1 MSIYSLN
8 TVTPGH
14 IKHSSIVALW
24 RWQHRQ
30 GRAITSSGRSKWRWS
45 HERWRSHRW
54 RSHRRRSHHHGW
66 SHQWRRATWRQSE
79 HVRGW
84 RGRAERCRHV
94 DGRRLWLGDG
104 DHLVLRLLL
113 LLRRHDGGDDLLLL
127 LLLGLHE
134 RPLVAVD
141 RLKQPSIDRV
151 KQGAP
156 RSRTTPVCHDH

>member
-1 MSIYSLN
+1 M
-8 TVTPGH
+8 
-14 IKHSSIVALW
+14 
-24 RWQHRQ
+24 
-30 GRAITSSGRSKWRWS
+30 
-45 HERWRSHRW
+45 
-54 RSHRRRSHHHGW
+54 
-66 SHQWRRATWRQSE
+66 RRASLWVLCALFATCSAPPPWHDAAPAESVARASE
-79 HVRGW
+79 W
-84 RGRAERCRHV
+84 IWSTAEPGRAERCRHV

-113 LLRRHDGGDDLLLL
+113 LLGRHDGGDDLLLL